1 MTRSPP
7 PRSYSGNVDSGRRRR
22 GQGADRGGVRQLA
35 LAALR
40 AARRSEHSL
49 EAAAQGMHE
58 AVHDVSRPVFVTAIV
73 GRWHAVY
80 STFSWINCGHPPPL
94 LAHADGKIEQLLT
107 ESNLPLGLFDRQ
119 RRFSRHQRRLDGR
132 ARLILHSDGV
142 TARRTED
149 GLFGLDGIERAVHR
163 APGSSAATLAK
174 SIQKEVMSA
183 SVDKLQDD
191 AVAVVLG
198 PTLESADS
206 GSGSR

>member
-1 MTRSPP
+1 MGKGPTAAALGSI
-7 PRSYSGNVDSGRRRR
+7 
-22 GQGADRGGVRQLA
+22 A

>member
-1 MTRSPP
+1 MACRLLHLQLDQLRSSATAPG
-7 PRSYSGNVDSGRRRR
+7 SCRR
-22 GQGADRGGVRQLA
+22 QDRTA
-35 LAALR
+35 LDRVHNLR
-40 AARRSEHSL
+40 
-49 EAAAQGMHE
+49 
-58 AVHDVSRPVFVTAIV
+58 
-73 GRWHAVY
+73 
-80 STFSWINCGHPPPL
+80 
-94 LAHADGKIEQLLT
+94 
-107 ESNLPLGLFDRQ
+107 LGLFDRQ

-163 APGSSAATLAK
+163 APGSSAAALAK